1 MNGLTIAGGIFL
13 MITSILLIILVL
25 CQDSKQPNMSAFTG
39 ETDSYLS
46 KNKSRTLEAK
56 LIMITRILV
65 IVLFVASIAMNLI
78 IRYVK

>member
-1 MNGLTIAGGIFL
+1 MNGLTIAGGILL

-25 CQDSKQPNMSAFTG
+25 MQDSKQSGNVFTG

-56 LIMITRILV
+56 LAMATRILL
-65 IVLFVASIAMNLI
+65 IILFVLVVAVNLV

>member
-1 MNGLTIAGGIFL
+1 MNGLTIAGGILL

-25 CQDSKQPNMSAFTG
+25 MQDSKQSGNVFTG

-56 LIMITRILV
+56 LALVTRILL
-65 IVLFVASIAMNLI
+65 IVLFVLVIAVNLV

>member
-1 MNGLTIAGGIFL
+1 MNGLTIAGGILL

-25 CQDSKQPNMSAFTG
+25 MQDSKQSGNVFTG

-56 LIMITRILV
+56 LALVTRILL
-65 IVLFVASIAMNLI
+65 IALFVLVIAVNLV

>member
-1 MNGLTIAGGIFL
+1 MNGLTIAGGILL
-13 MITSILLIILVL
+13 MITSILLIILIL
-25 CQDSKQPNMSAFTG
+25 MQDSKQSGNVFTG

-56 LIMITRILV
+56 LAFATRILL
-65 IVLFVASIAMNLI
+65 IILFVLVIAVNLV

>member
-1 MNGLTIAGGIFL
+1 MNGLTIAGGILL

-25 CQDSKQPNMSAFTG
+25 MQDSKQSGNVFTG

-56 LIMITRILV
+56 LALVTRILL
-65 IVLFVASIAMNLI
+65 IILFVLVIAVNLI